1 MSDVITECLCRRTG
15 SNAWWDWVGKGLD
28 EGLETKNR
36 NSEFCWREKNES
48 WGENGVRREFH
59 FFFKTGEN
67 YSAPVGWWGWLS
79 RKGNGKAG
87 AGRTALVMSARWA
100 GHTSGGVSL
109 GTTSQTPR
117 AQVQVGGCALAET
130 MRVCFCLFHVV
141 SFFFFGCCWFFSAQ
155 QIIRP
160 KLLNRCAEV
169 CLVGVRTPF

>member
-1 MSDVITECLCRRTG
+1 MLKREERELR
-15 SNAWWDWVGKGLD
+15 GKWGQ
-28 EGLETKNR
+28 EGI
-36 NSEFCWREKNES
+36 S
-48 WGENGVRREFH
+48 

-130 MRVCFCLFHVV
+130 VRVCFCFHFV
-141 SFFFFGCCWFFSAQ
+141 SFLFFFLAAADFSVH
-155 QIIRP
+155 
-160 KLLNRCAEV
+160 NRSLDLSYSI
-169 CLVGVRTPF
+169 LVQKFALWEWEPHFRKRDVAFESHHLPILWIWSWASYLSSSVKWRH